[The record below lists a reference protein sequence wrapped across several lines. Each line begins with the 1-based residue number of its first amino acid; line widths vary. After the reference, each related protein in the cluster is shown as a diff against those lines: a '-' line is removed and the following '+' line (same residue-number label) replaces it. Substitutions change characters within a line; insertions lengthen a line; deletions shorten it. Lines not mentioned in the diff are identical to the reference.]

1 IFYGGGG
8 QLLLEQVIAF
18 VAALVWSFVIT
29 YLIMI
34 MLKKTIGVRVSA
46 EAESNGL
53 DLSEH
58 GETAYHSGS

>member
-1 IFYGGGG
+1 
-8 QLLLEQVIAF
+8 
-18 VAALVWSFVIT
+18 VIT
-29 YLIMI
+29 YLIMVA
-34 MLKKTIGVRVSA
+34 LKKTVGVRVSA